1 MILRFFRKDRGPTA
15 VEAVFGRIVDASRE
29 PHLYSNLGIP
39 DTVEGRFESA
49 ILHMVVTL
57 RRLREL
63 PKPADEFAQELVDAF
78 FQWLDDTLRDMGVG
92 DIAVPKRMKKLV
104 EAFYGRAH
112 SYDSALDQQDR
123 AALVATLR
131 RNVTGEEP
139 AEMLADYLV
148 ASCARM
154 AEQDFEALV
163 ATGPAF
169 APPEEPAAAPSET

>member
-1 MILRFFRKDRGPTA
+1 MIFRFFRKDRAPTA

-29 PHLYSNLGIP
+29 PRLYAEFGIP

-49 ILHMVVTL
+49 ILHMVATL

-63 PKPADEFAQELVDAF
+63 PGPADEFAQELVDAF

-123 AALVATLR
+123 IALVETLR
-131 RNVTGEEP
+131 RNITDEEP
-139 AEMLADYLV
+139 AELLADYLI

-154 AEQDFEALV
+154 AEQDFETLV
-163 ATGPAF
+163 AEGPAF
-169 APPEEPAAAPSET
+169 APRQSPDEQS

>member
-1 MILRFFRKDRGPTA
+1 MIFRFFRKDRAPTA
-15 VEAVFGRIVDASRE
+15 VEAVFGRIIDASRE
-29 PHLYSNLGIP
+29 PRLYAEFGIP

-49 ILHMVVTL
+49 ILHMVATL
-57 RRLREL
+57 RRLRGL

-123 AALVATLR
+123 SALAETLR

-139 AEMLADYLV
+139 AELLADYLI
-148 ASCARM
+148 ASVARM
-154 AEQDFEALV
+154 AEQDFETLV
-163 ATGPAF
+163 AEGPAF
-169 APPEEPAAAPSET
+169 APSETLR

>member
-1 MILRFFRKDRGPTA
+1 MIFRFFRKDKGPTA

-29 PHLYSNLGIP
+29 PLLYTRLGIP

-49 ILHMVVTL
+49 ILHMTAIL

-63 PKPADEFAQELVDAF
+63 PPPADEFSQELVDGF

-112 SYDSALDQQDR
+112 SYDAALDEQDR
-123 AALVATLR
+123 AALIATLQ

-139 AEMLADYLV
+139 AEMLADYLM
-148 ASCARM
+148 ASCARI
-154 AEQDFEALV
+154 ANQDFEALL
-163 ATGPAF
+163 AEGPDF
-169 APPEEPAAAPSET
+169 ASPDLEKEARHV